1 MTEGSEPPAG
11 LAPGDLPPGGRPPG
25 EPHRG
30 GWPPGGPSAAEPDRP
45 VIGRGRTGRPALGW
59 TELIVGAVSYVV
71 LQVALGAVAVVLG
84 GGVLPPA
91 PWLIGLSAVSALG
104 AVAVTL
110 ALRVRSPA
118 AIGLRR
124 VSPRLVLLGV
134 ALGLGV
140 WVLSRILIVVYIG
153 VTGDIS
159 DPQEDLTRFSGPVA
173 ALLVVALGGLVV
185 PFGEE
190 LLFRG
195 IGYGSLR
202 RYGVVVAAVVSG
214 LLFALAHGLNVVF
227 AAALLLGLLNAVLY
241 ERTRSIWPSVAA
253 HATFNLVSFALVL
266 AFGS

>member
-11 LAPGDLPPGGRPPG
+11 LAPGDLPPSERPGDPTVT
-25 EPHRG
+25 
-30 GWPPGGPSAAEPDRP
+30 EPDRP
-45 VIGRGRTGRPALGW
+45 VIGRGRPDRPALGW

-91 PWLIGLSAVSALG
+91 PWLVGLSAVSALG
-104 AVAVTL
+104 AVAITTS
-110 ALRVRSPA
+110 LRVRSLA

-153 VTGDIS
+153 VTGDLS

-202 RYGVVVAAVVSG
+202 RYGVVLATIVSS

-227 AAALLLGLLNAVLY
+227 LAVLVLAVLNAVLY
-241 ERTRSIWPSVAA
+241 ERTRSVWPCFAT
-253 HATFNLVSFALVL
+253 HATFNLCSFGVL
-266 AFGS
+266 LAVL